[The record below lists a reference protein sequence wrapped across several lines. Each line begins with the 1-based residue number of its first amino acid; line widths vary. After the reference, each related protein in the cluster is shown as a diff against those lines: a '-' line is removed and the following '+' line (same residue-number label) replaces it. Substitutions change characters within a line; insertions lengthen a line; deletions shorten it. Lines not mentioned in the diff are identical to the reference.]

1 MEVSVQLQGGAEAL
15 RVLRVLEPTVA
26 LQVGREVTA
35 VGRRIANAASDT
47 TPSRAPS
54 SHWVQSSGARGS
66 RGGAGWPAWSPIAYK
81 VTRRDLT
88 VRVTGTSSSASIA
101 AMFETMGRETR
112 VRTAQGRQLIANMN
126 EAAGPVRAS
135 GPGGKKGRM
144 RRVAAEQYASAIR
157 DIEQAVER
165 AVSET
170 NRRMP

>member
-1 MEVSVQLQGGAEAL
+1 MSVELQGGAEAL

-26 LQVGREVTA
+26 LQVGREVTE
-35 VGRRIANAASDT
+35 VGRRIAAAAAAT
-47 TPSRAPS
+47 TPQRAPS
-54 SHWVQSSGARGS
+54 SRWVQSSGARGS
-66 RGGAGWPAWSPIAYK
+66 RGGAGWPAWSPISYK

-126 EAAGPVRAS
+126 EVAGPVKAS
-135 GPGGKKGRM
+135 GRMGKKGRM
-144 RRVAAEQYASAIR
+144 RRVASEQYGAAVR
-157 DIEQAVER
+157 DIEKAVDR
-165 AVSET
+165 AVSEV